1 MLVHSHLYEL
11 SRLLP
16 INQAR
21 GEFMNEAI
29 DSGISWLEV
38 GGAGRGA
45 RGDQSADGPGR
56 GMSRRP
62 HPRPR
67 LLSRPCRQAEPPPAP
82 EPAPPQPPPVIDHP
96 HSDEEREPGDWRSSR
111 PATPPPRTDDVS
123 EGSEATNRPTRAEP
137 TSRYHNLNYW
147 KARRVTFYRN
157 GDPFHPGVEF
167 RFKPGRD
174 LASMDALLDR
184 LSERLELPRGAR
196 FIFGMDG
203 DRKYRL
209 EELEDGA
216 SYVVSSYKTFKVRI
230 AYMYLNICHY
240 HPHDRLIQTSLLL
253 QARYTCEISDLAA
266 IHNICK
272 AC

>member
-1 MLVHSHLYEL
+1 M
-11 SRLLP
+11 
-16 INQAR
+16 
-21 GEFMNEAI
+21 
-29 DSGISWLEV
+29 
-38 GGAGRGA
+38 RGA
-45 RGDQSADGPGR
+45 DVQSESGQAG

-67 LLSRPCRQAEPPPAP
+67 LHSRVRPQAEPAPIPAPDPAP
-82 EPAPPQPPPVIDHP
+82 EPHP
-96 HSDEEREPGDWRSSR
+96 HSDEEREPGDWRPSR
-111 PATPPPRTDDVS
+111 PPSPAHRPDDVS
-123 EGSEATNRPTRAEP
+123 EVSEPTKPSKSEAT
-137 TSRYHNLNYW
+137 TSRYANLNYW

-216 SYVVSSYKTFKVRI
+216 SYVVSSYKAFKV
-230 AYMYLNICHY
+230 
-240 HPHDRLIQTSLLL
+240 SL
-253 QARYTCEISDLAA
+253 Y
-266 IHNICK
+266 N
-272 AC
+272 

>member
-1 MLVHSHLYEL
+1 
-11 SRLLP
+11 
-16 INQAR
+16 
-21 GEFMNEAI
+21 
-29 DSGISWLEV
+29 
-38 GGAGRGA
+38 
-45 RGDQSADGPGR
+45 
-56 GMSRRP
+56 MSRRP

-67 LLSRPCRQAEPPPAP
+67 LLSRPCRQAEPPPP
-82 EPAPPQPPPVIDHP
+82 PDPAPPQPPPITEQP
-96 HSDEEREPGDWRSSR
+96 PSDDEREPGDWRSSR
-111 PATPPPRTDDVS
+111 PASPPQRTDDIS
-123 EGSEATNRPTRAEP
+123 EGSEITTRPNRTEP
-137 TSRYHNLNYW
+137 ASRYANLNYW

-216 SYVVSSYKTFKVRI
+216 SYVVSSYKTFKVRY
-230 AYMYLNICHY
+230 AYIYL
-240 HPHDRLIQTSLLL
+240 
-253 QARYTCEISDLAA
+253 IS
-266 IHNICK
+266 
-272 AC
+272 

>member
-1 MLVHSHLYEL
+1 M
-11 SRLLP
+11 
-16 INQAR
+16 
-21 GEFMNEAI
+21 G
-29 DSGISWLEV
+29 
-38 GGAGRGA
+38 GRGA
-45 RGDQSADGPGR
+45 RQSAAGPDR

-67 LLSRPCRQAEPPPAP
+67 LLTRPCRQAAP
-82 EPAPPQPPPVIDHP
+82 EPTPAPDPTPQQPPDPQ
-96 HSDEEREPGDWRSSR
+96 SDDEREPGDWRPSR
-111 PATPPPRTDDVS
+111 PATPPQRTDDIS
-123 EGSEATNRPTRAEP
+123 EGSEATARPTRAEP
-137 TSRYHNLNYW
+137 ASRYGNLNYW

-174 LASMDALLDR
+174 LASMDSLLDR

-230 AYMYLNICHY
+230 H
-240 HPHDRLIQTSLLL
+240 SLF
-253 QARYTCEISDLAA
+253 
-266 IHNICK
+266 
-272 AC
+272 

>member
-1 MLVHSHLYEL
+1 M
-11 SRLLP
+11 
-16 INQAR
+16 
-21 GEFMNEAI
+21 
-29 DSGISWLEV
+29 
-38 GGAGRGA
+38 GA
-45 RGDQSADGPGR
+45 RQSAGGPVR

-67 LLSRPCRQAEPPPAP
+67 LLTRPCRQAPP
-82 EPAPPQPPPVIDHP
+82 EPAPAPDPPPQQQP
-96 HSDEEREPGDWRSSR
+96 EPQSDDEREPGDWRPSR
-111 PATPPPRTDDVS
+111 PGTPPQRNEDHS
-123 EGSEATNRPTRAEP
+123 EGSEATARPIRAEP
-137 TSRYHNLNYW
+137 ASRYANLNYW

-203 DRKYRL
+203 DRKFRL

-230 AYMYLNICHY
+230 NLSITRTKN
-240 HPHDRLIQTSLLL
+240 
-253 QARYTCEISDLAA
+253 
-266 IHNICK
+266 
-272 AC
+272 